1 MMKAAQK
8 ICRILLIAAFWF
20 FVWWGGAAL
29 YGKPLILPS
38 PTDVFLTLWEMIKT
52 KEFYLFTLNSLK
64 NVLVG
69 LMIAVLAGILLSVF
83 TSYCKFARDLFLPIM
98 TVIKATPVASFII
111 LVYVLIGAQRVPSLI
126 TFLIVLPV
134 VWTNLDEGFHR
145 IDPQLLEVTKIYRFS
160 FLKKLKYLIVPS
172 VSPYLI
178 SACRTSMGL
187 AWKAGIAAEIIAMP
201 RETIG
206 VEIGLAKQYLESTV
220 VFAWTLTVVL
230 LSLCIEFGFS
240 ALLKQNSKKNPRKGG
255 DVDHANV

>member
-1 MMKAAQK
+1 M
-8 ICRILLIAAFWF
+8 IAAFWL
-20 FVWWGGAAL
+20 FVWWGGSAL
-29 YGKPLILPS
+29 YGKPLILPT
-38 PTDVFLTLWEMIKT
+38 PLDVFATLWEMLKT

-64 NVLVG
+64 NVLFGLLGAILVG
-69 LMIAVLAGILLSVF
+69 TVLSVF
-83 TSYCKFARDLFLPIM
+83 TSYCKILRDLLLPIM

-134 VWTNLDEGFHR
+134 VWTNLDEGFRR
-145 IDPQLLEVTKIYRFS
+145 IDPQLLEVTVVYQFS
-160 FLKKLKYLIVPS
+160 FWKKIRHLIVPS
-172 VSPYLI
+172 VAPYLI

-201 RETIG
+201 RKTIG

-220 VFAWTLTVVL
+220 VFAWTVTVVL

-240 ALLKQNSKKNPRKGG
+240 ALLKRLSKKYTEE
-255 DVDHANV
+255 